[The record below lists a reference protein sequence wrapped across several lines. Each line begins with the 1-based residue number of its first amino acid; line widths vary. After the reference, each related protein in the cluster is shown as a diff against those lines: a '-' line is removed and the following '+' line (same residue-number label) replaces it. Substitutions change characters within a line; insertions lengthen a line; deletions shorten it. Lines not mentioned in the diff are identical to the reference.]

1 MDKIIIK
8 YLLGILIFTFLDI
21 IKIYYFRDIYI
32 PVIENV
38 QQNKIKINYYG
49 AFISYL
55 LINLFLIY
63 IIYFNKSINEIIF
76 LTFII
81 YGIYNF
87 TNYATF
93 INYNSFS
100 YIFIDII
107 TAIITMIITIY
118 IIRYLF
124 KKFEEKYI

>member
-1 MDKIIIK
+1 MLK
-8 YLLGILIFTFLDI
+8 YLLGILLFTILDI

-32 PVIENV
+32 TTIENV
-38 QQNKIKINYYG
+38 QKDKFNINYYG
-49 AFISYL
+49 AIISYL
-55 LINLFLIY
+55 LINIFLIY
-63 IIYFNKSINEIIF
+63 VIYFNKNLYEIIF

-93 INYNSFS
+93 NNYNSFL
-100 YIFIDII
+100 YIFIDIV
-107 TAIITMIITIY
+107 TAILTIILTIY
-118 IIRYLF
+118 II

>member
-1 MDKIIIK
+1 MIK
-8 YLLGILIFTFLDI
+8 YLLGILIFTLLDI
-21 IKIYYFRDIYI
+21 IKIYYFRDTYI
-32 PVIENV
+32 TVIENV
-38 QQNKIKINYYG
+38 QKNKFNVNYFG
-49 AFISYL
+49 AILSYL
-55 LINLFLIY
+55 LINIF
-63 IIYFNKSINEIIF
+63 IIYVIYLNKDLYEIIF

-100 YIFIDII
+100 YMFIDII
-107 TAIITMIITIY
+107 TAIITIIFTIY
-118 IIRYLF
+118 II